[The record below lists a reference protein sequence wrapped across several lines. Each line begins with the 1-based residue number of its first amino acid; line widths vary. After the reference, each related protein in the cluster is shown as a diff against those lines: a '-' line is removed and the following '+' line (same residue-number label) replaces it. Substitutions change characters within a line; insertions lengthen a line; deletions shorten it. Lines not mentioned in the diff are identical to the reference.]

1 MTGTRRA
8 TTVAVT
14 IAALTMASVLA
25 ACGASNGGKAAAKG
39 GAAAPA
45 GATTTAGAAGSGG
58 ASGLPYWD
66 ENRKMNDTSGYSSP
80 ISKAL
85 GYDGSKDASTQQAEF
100 RQQEQKRQEA
110 VAECMQAEGWQYKP
124 YVQDQTGF
132 SPPGYD
138 LTRKEYVEKYG
149 FGIST
154 TMEENQAQSQN
165 FKPENDPNFT
175 YMNGLSQSDQE
186 AYNKSLYGN
195 QSFAEPVDPG
205 SGGDTATSGAPVSV
219 ASGLSGCQGK
229 AEAAVTASS
238 GGTDADRAFIDDM
251 NKRIQTFFE
260 KTQADPRVVAAN
272 RTYATC
278 MAGKGF
284 PEIDKQETAY
294 NKINEKMSGLYG
306 GDSGSGGAVATVA
319 AAPVAVA
326 TTAVGGDPTKF
337 EPPQLDQAKLAEVK
351 TYELAVAKADLACGK
366 DVQKTSFDVT
376 SELEKAFAD
385 ANKADLD
392 RLGALTKAGVRSGGQ
407 GG

>member
-8 TTVAVT
+8 TTVA
-14 IAALTMASVLA
+14 LTMAALMTASLLA
-25 ACGASNGGKAAAKG
+25 ACGGSSGGTAGTKS
-39 GAAAPA
+39 GAAAAA
-45 GATTTAGAAGSGG
+45 GATTTAGTAASGS
-58 ASGLPYWD
+58 ASGLPFWD

-85 GYDGSKDASTQQAEF
+85 GYDGSKDAAAQQAEF

-124 YVQDQTGF
+124 YVQNQTAF
-132 SPPGYD
+132 TPPGYD
-138 LTRKEYVEKYG
+138 LTRKEFVEKYG

-154 TMEENQAQSQN
+154 TQEENQAQSPR
-165 FKPENDPNFT
+165 FKPEDDPNFT
-175 YMNGLSQSDQE
+175 YMNGLSQADQE

-195 QSFAEPVDPG
+195 QNFTAPVDPA

-238 GGTDADRAFIDDM
+238 GGTDADRAFMDDM

-272 RTYATC
+272 RAYATC
-278 MAGKGF
+278 MAGKGY

-294 NKINEKMSGLYG
+294 QKVSDKMSALYG
-306 GDSGSGGAVATVA
+306 GDSGSGGAATSVAVA
-319 AAPVAVA
+319 VAVA

-337 EPPQLDQAKLAEVK
+337 EAPQLDQAKLAEVK

-366 DVQKTSFDVT
+366 DVQKTSFEVS
-376 SELEKAFAD
+376 SELEKAFAE

-392 RLGALTKAGVRSGGQ
+392 RLGALTKAGVRSTGQ

>member
-1 MTGTRRA
+1 M
-8 TTVAVT
+8 V
-14 IAALTMASVLA
+14 ALTMAALTTASLLA
-25 ACGASNGGKAAAKG
+25 ACGGSNGSKAGARG

-45 GATTTAGAAGSGG
+45 GATTTAGTAASGS
-58 ASGLPYWD
+58 SGLPFWD

-80 ISKAL
+80 ISEAL
-85 GYDGSKDASTQQAEF
+85 GYDGSKDAATQQAEF
-100 RQQEQKRQEA
+100 RQQDQKRQEA

-124 YVQDQTGF
+124 YVQSQSAFT
-132 SPPGYD
+132 PPGYD
-138 LTRKEYVEKYG
+138 LTRKEFVEKYG

-175 YMNGLSQSDQE
+175 YMNGLSQSDQQ

-195 QSFAEPVDPG
+195 QDFAAPVDPA

-229 AEAAVTASS
+229 AEAALTASS
-238 GGTDADRAFIDDM
+238 GGTDADRAFMDEM

-260 KTQADPRVVAAN
+260 KSQADPRVVAAN
-272 RTYATC
+272 RGYATC

-294 NKINEKMSGLYG
+294 SKVSEKMSGLYG
-306 GDSGSGGAVATVA
+306 GDSGPGGAATSVA
-319 AAPVAVA
+319 VAVA

-337 EPPQLDQAKLAEVK
+337 EPPQIDQAKLAEVK

-366 DVQKTSFDVT
+366 DVQKTSFEVS
-376 SELEKAFAD
+376 SELEKAFAE

-392 RLGALTKAGVRSGGQ
+392 RLGALTKAGVRGGQ

>member
-1 MTGTRRA
+1 MIGCKR
-8 TTVAVT
+8 VALV
-14 IAALTMASVLA
+14 VLV
-25 ACGASNGGKAAAKG
+25 
-39 GAAAPA
+39 
-45 GATTTAGAAGSGG
+45 
-58 ASGLPYWD
+58 ASGLLAGCGGSGSSVTKTASTTGAGSAKGASLPIWD
-66 ENRKMNDTSGYSSP
+66 ENRKMNDVSGYSSP
-80 ISKAL
+80 LASAL
-85 GYDGSKDASTQQAEF
+85 GQDPTKQDPATMQATFKE
-100 RQQEQKRQEA
+100 QERKRQDA
-110 VAECMQAEGWQYKP
+110 VADCMRAQGWTYTP
-124 YVQDQTGF
+124 FVQDF
-132 SPPGYD
+132 SAVSFQPPGYD

-337 EPPQLDQAKLAEVK
+337 EAPQLDQAKLAEVK

-366 DVQKTSFDVT
+366 DVQKTSFDVN